1 MEIAALIDN
10 ASYKTDQL
18 AIPLPQQR
26 DTPRL
31 PSFVQ
36 AFGQWASHP
45 TLSATTASTTTEHQ
59 AIHQV
64 RRASISEPS
73 RAPFA
78 RPLGHQA
85 AAIAAR
91 RNSLPSKFMSSS
103 TGTSYHAPL
112 EVIPKFECAT
122 CFRRFK
128 RKHHLK
134 SHEALHNVVK
144 SFTCSV
150 ATCGQTYRKPHE
162 LRQHQLS
169 RNH

>member
-1 MEIAALIDN
+1 MEIAALVDN
-10 ASYKTDQL
+10 ASSYKAEQSL
-18 AIPLPQQR
+18 ATSLPQQR
-26 DTPRL
+26 DSPRL

-36 AFGQWASHP
+36 AFGQWTSHP

-91 RNSLPSKFMSSS
+91 RNSLPSKFMSPS
-103 TGTSYHAPL
+103 TGTSSHAP
-112 EVIPKFECAT
+112 VIPKFECGT

-134 SHEALHNVVK
+134 SHEALHNAVK